1 MKSHDFYHIY
11 DGHGKERPM
20 PKEKLPVHYYPNT
33 GEVFDKIGN
42 FIGDGEIKNDKLI
55 ITVLL

>member
-1 MKSHDFYHIY
+1 MKSNDFYHAY
-11 DGHGKERPM
+11 DSKGKERSI
-20 PKEKLPVHYYPNT
+20 PKDKLPLHFYPNT